1 MTEPQHAPTPEQ
13 RGAIED
19 RERDLFLSAG
29 AGTGKTSVLVERFCD
44 VVCATDGEDA
54 DASVENVLAFTFTE
68 RAADELKRRIRS
80 ELSDRANE
88 AGEGSRGRRLRSLAR
103 DAESAWIST
112 IHSFCQRVLGSNPV
126 AAGLDPGFRVLDEP
140 EAARVAVEAFDA
152 AFQRFAA
159 GEGDERF
166 ELAAAFRL
174 SSLRDVVRGAYGELR
189 ARGHERPA
197 LPVVEPPEVG
207 PAAAALHAA
216 ARDALA
222 AATTVKRTS
231 KVDGCLA
238 LLGDAIAATELG
250 RPPTEDEVAGWSFS
264 SKLLAGP
271 EIDDYEAA
279 RATLERR
286 MVEER
291 FAHHYEYLGELV
303 ELYGEEYSRRKEQRS
318 ALDFEDLQLCARRL
332 LRDRSDV
339 RARYQRQFG
348 HLMVDEFQD
357 TNALQLAIISL
368 LHLEDEVARNRLFT
382 VGDELQSIYG
392 FRHADVDV
400 FRAQRDASRRAEDAD
415 AGVRPLTGNFRSS
428 HDVLALVNR
437 VGRSLFGT
445 AYAELSVG
453 APAADGGVG
462 EGPTAEVLVTEREG
476 WDEGEA
482 ALEVSTDE
490 RAQVWR
496 LAEARFLAE
505 RLRELHERGVPRG
518 DMVVLLRS
526 FSFVEAY
533 EDALDAAGLAP
544 HVVGGRGYWSK
555 QQVADVRNLL
565 GCVTNPL
572 DEKAVFGALA
582 SPACGVAP
590 DTLWLLREAA
600 GGAPVWSAVRW
611 LFGPPPEAA
620 DGSQPQA
627 ATPDEPDARSDW
639 SAQAEE
645 MGRHIPTDD
654 RERLREFTSAL
665 LELRAAAPRL
675 SLEDSINQAITVTG
689 YDLALLM
696 RRRGRRRMANVR
708 KLMRLAR
715 EFEADEGCDLRAF
728 LDYVASATDADAR
741 EAEAAVDAEG
751 HDGVRLMTV
760 HSAKGLEF
768 PVVAVA
774 DLGRSL
780 AAGAGPLLRVEP
792 AGVDEPGG
800 DDRSGGDSEAMR
812 VGLRLARLGRKQTPI
827 FDYPELQQRAVD
839 REREEERRILHVA
852 MTRAERRLILSG
864 AVALEKLDR
873 VPKPA
878 EPLIA
883 PVLRALGWE
892 AGRGSVD
899 LEPPPLRPGLEG
911 QFAPVRVAVR
921 TRAPGDEPSVAALPA
936 SDRAAASGLAAPAA
950 PVSPSGPASPSGLAS
965 PSDPDLAALPDPD
978 LAPLAAREGPPVR
991 AVSYS
996 ALSLYERCGY
1006 RFYVERVL
1014 GLRPRLLPVS
1024 RSEAGERAD
1033 EAHEADEIH
1042 PAADDDDG
1050 VATRYGLGRVVHE
1063 LLERSARAGWATP
1076 AEDEAAD
1083 LLRREG
1089 LTPDARHV
1097 ARVEALVGRFLG
1109 APIRAELAG
1118 ARSLH
1123 PEAPFAF
1130 RAGGLLVRGEIDLLA
1145 DLGDEILVL
1154 DYKSDA
1160 LAGSA
1165 PADHLERYEVQR
1177 RIYALAALR
1186 RYGRPVR
1193 VAYVFLERPG
1203 EPVEQRFDEHEAVA
1217 ITDEVAGLAG
1227 AVAAGR
1233 FTVTDSPE
1241 RSLCLDCPARERL
1254 CVHGPELTLRD
1265 PASA

>member
-1 MTEPQHAPTPEQ
+1 MMTEPGHALTPEQ
-13 RGAIED
+13 RTAIED

-29 AGTGKTSVLVERFCD
+29 AGTGKTTVLVERFCD
-44 VVCATDGEDA
+44 VVCARDDSGE

-80 ELSDRANE
+80 ELSKRAVE
-88 AGEGSRGRRLRSLAR
+88 AGEGSSGRRLRTLAR

-112 IHSFCQRVLGSNPV
+112 IHSFCRRVLGSNPV

-140 EAARVAVEAFDA
+140 EAGRVAAEAFDA

-159 GEGDERF
+159 RGGDERF

-197 LPVVEPPEVG
+197 LPAIEPPEVV

-222 AATTVKRTS
+222 FAGAVKRTS
-231 KVDGCLA
+231 KVEKCLG
-238 LLGDAIAATELG
+238 LLAYAVAATADG
-250 RPPTEDEVAGWSFS
+250 RPPTEDEVAGWRFS
-264 SKLLAGP
+264 SKPLAGP
-271 EIDDYEAA
+271 EIDAYEAA

-286 MVEER
+286 VVEER
-291 FAHHYEYLGELV
+291 FAHHYEYLSELV
-303 ELYGEEYSRRKEQRS
+303 ELFGEEYSRRKDQRS

-332 LRDRSDV
+332 LRDRPDV
-339 RARYQRQFG
+339 RVRYQRQFR

-357 TNALQLAIISL
+357 TNALQLAVIRL
-368 LHLEDEVARNRLFT
+368 LHLEGGVRQNRLFT

-400 FRAQRDASRRAEDAD
+400 FRAQREDSARAEDAD

-428 HDVLALVNR
+428 PEVLALVNR
-437 VGRSLFGT
+437 IGRSLFGA
-445 AYAELSVG
+445 AYADLAVG
-453 APAADGGVG
+453 ALGAEGVAG
-462 EGPTAEVLVTEREG
+462 EGPGAELLVTEREG
-476 WDEGEA
+476 WDERDA
-482 ALEVSTDE
+482 ALEISTDE
-490 RAQVWR
+490 RAQPWR

-505 RLRELHERGVPRG
+505 RLRELRELGVPRG

-533 EDALDAAGLAP
+533 EDALDRAGLAP
-544 HVVGGRGYWSK
+544 HVIGGRGYWSK

-565 GCVTNPL
+565 GCVANPL
-572 DEKAVFGALA
+572 DEKALFGALA

-590 DTLWLLREAA
+590 DTLWLLRQAG
-600 GGAPVWSAVRW
+600 GGAPLWSAVRW
-611 LFGPPPEAA
+611 LFGPPPGPA
-620 DGSQPQA
+620 DGSQP
-627 ATPDEPDARSDW
+627 PDAGDGGSDW
-639 SAQAEE
+639 SAQVEE
-645 MGRHIPTDD
+645 IGGHIPTDD
-654 RERLREFTSAL
+654 RERLREFVSAL
-665 LELRAAAPRL
+665 LELRAEAPQL
-675 SLEDSINQAITVTG
+675 SLEGLIERTITATG

-715 EFEADEGCDLRAF
+715 EFEADEGRDLRAF
-728 LDYVASATDADAR
+728 LDHVESETEGDAR

-780 AAGAGPLLRVEP
+780 GAGFPPLLRVEP
-792 AGVDEPGG
+792 AAPG
-800 DDRSGGDSEAMR
+800 DDARSNDGRSAGSEALR
-812 VGLRLARLGRKQTPI
+812 VGLRLARLGRRQAQI
-827 FDYPELQQRAVD
+827 FDYPELEQRAVA

-864 AVALEKLDR
+864 VVALEKLDR
-873 VPKPA
+873 EPRPT
-878 EPLIA
+878 EPLIG

-892 AGRGSVD
+892 AGRESVEV
-899 LEPPPLRPGLEG
+899 EPPPLRPGLEG
-911 QFAPVRVAVR
+911 AAAPVRVAVR
-921 TRAPGDEPSVAALPA
+921 TRAPGDEPA
-936 SDRAAASGLAAPAA
+936 SAPRYAEPDRAGTLGAPPADPDAAP
-950 PVSPSGPASPSGLAS
+950 
-965 PSDPDLAALPDPD
+965 LPDPD
-978 LAPLAAREGPPVR
+978 LAPLAARDGPPVR

-1006 RFYVERVL
+1006 RFYAERVL
-1014 GLRPRLLPVS
+1014 GLRPRLPRTS
-1024 RSEAGERAD
+1024 RAGTAEPGAV
-1033 EAHEADEIH
+1033 EVDEIH
-1042 PAADDDDG
+1042 PASEDDER
-1050 VATRYGLGRVVHE
+1050 VAMRYGRGRVTHE
-1063 LLERSARAGWATP
+1063 LLERSARAGWTVP
-1076 AEDEAAD
+1076 AEREAAD

-1089 LTPDARHV
+1089 LSPDARQV
-1097 ARVEALVGRFLG
+1097 ARVVALVEGFLR
-1109 APIRAELAG
+1109 ARIREELST

-1123 PEAPFAF
+1123 PEAPFAL

-1145 DLGDEILVL
+1145 DLGDETLVL

-1165 PADHLERYEVQR
+1165 PADHMGRYEVQR

-1193 VAYVFLERPG
+1193 VAYVFLERPE
-1203 EPVEQRFDEHEAVA
+1203 EPVERRFGEHEAA
-1217 ITDEVAGLAG
+1217 GITDEVAGLAG

-1233 FTVTDSPE
+1233 FTVTESPE

-1265 PASA
+1265 AAMA